1 MIGAW
6 KALTGAGRAIVAGLA
21 TIALLCVLMAVLT
34 MCGGKAAIR
43 KGEAGQTLAEG
54 RTGAAQD
61 ASAVRDRADARDDT
75 ISNAVTEGTDDVR
88 QALIA
93 LLLISPL
100 AGACARS
107 IQVLA
112 PTAGCS
118 SLIPAG
124 RTEPVPSGALPP
136 AEAVESTG
144 RCSALSRP
152 ASSPAPTVARR
163 MW

>member
-34 MCGGKAAIR
+34 VCGGKAAIR

-88 QALIA
+88 QAPDRSSA
-93 LLLISPL
+93 NL
-100 AGACARS
+100 A
-107 IQVLA
+107 
-112 PTAGCS
+112 
-118 SLIPAG
+118 
-124 RTEPVPSGALPP
+124 
-136 AEAVESTG
+136 
-144 RCSALSRP
+144 
-152 ASSPAPTVARR
+152 ARR
-163 MW
+163 GVCQVNPSAGPDCRMLLTDPGRED